1 MKGKRTSSLTQN
13 KERVM
18 QGFLRRKI
26 NKKTSGYMAMLS
38 VAAVLTGCAATQTA
52 IEHRN
57 LETSTKLSETVF
69 LNPVSNAQKTVF
81 ISVKNTSDQEI
92 NVEPALKTSFQTH
105 GYKVVSSPNA
115 AHYLLQAN
123 ILKVGKMSIA
133 ASQSALGGGFGSALA
148 GGVAGAAIGSL
159 THNTN
164 AMIGGGIAG
173 GLVGMAADSLVKD
186 VNYTMVTD
194 VQISEKMASGV
205 KVREEHRA
213 LLKQGSSSSLNQ
225 FSTSDSQYQRYRVR
239 VVSNADKVN
248 LAFKDAVP
256 ALKSGLVKALVGI
269 F

>member
-1 MKGKRTSSLTQN
+1 MSGLNNHKEQEDMINYTNSN
-13 KERVM
+13 KIM
-18 QGFLRRKI
+18 LYPI
-26 NKKTSGYMAMLS
+26 MLS
-38 VAAVLTGCAATQTA
+38 ATILLASCAATQTA

-69 LNPVSNAQKTVF
+69 LNPVTDAQKTIYV
-81 ISVKNTSDQEI
+81 SVKNTSDQDI
-92 NVEPALKTSFQTH
+92 TIEPALKSSFKAR
-105 GYKVVSSPNA
+105 GYKVVSTPNS

-123 ILKVGKMSIA
+123 VLKVDKMSIA

-148 GGVAGAAIGSL
+148 GGVAGAALGSL

-164 AMIGGGIAG
+164 AMIGGGVAG
-173 GLVGMAADSLVKD
+173 GLVGLAADSLVKD

-213 LLKQGSSSSLNQ
+213 SLKQGSSSSLNQ
-225 FSTSDSQYQRYRVR
+225 VSTTDSQYQRYRVR

-256 ALKSGLVKALVGI
+256 ALKSELVKALVGI